1 MDVAGNACILISACT
16 GTVRLASL
24 NDFYDFT
31 IFDDRFS
38 VCDTTGTLATC
49 AIEGLG
55 NSTFSIY
62 SCVSCLEIVRD
73 LGLLRWREG
82 WRLSF
87 VYR

>member
-38 VCDTTGTLATC
+38 VCDTTGTMATC
-49 AIEGLG
+49 GIEGLG
-55 NSTFSIY
+55 NSKFSIFY
-62 SCVSCLEIVRD
+62 
-73 LGLLRWREG
+73 
-82 WRLSF
+82 F
-87 VYR
+87 VTFYLFII